1 MGYFIVYLQKDILQL
16 SKRFDMRKIAIVYLI
31 SLLVASFRANA
42 QQDTIVEEQ
51 IDFSQFGDME
61 TADGTKRYC
70 TSKVLGLSP
79 NKLIT
84 LAYDFQGGHSFSN
97 TDPYATGGYSKEGSA
112 DIKSSGGLRLV
123 VNVPVVSNTKWLVNL
138 GGTYW
143 RNGYAM
149 GDHTASNYV
158 THNLHA
164 RGLTTM
170 GVNTTIFK
178 PLDERHFMLFFVSA
192 DANGDYN
199 LTDDQIG
206 SYLKKP
212 KITAAGFFGWK
223 RSDLSMLAVGFSHS
237 YRPGAKGYLPLILF
251 NHTFENRKW
260 GIEALFPSRV
270 AVRRTFNPRNLLLLG
285 YELEGNSYAMLNRT
299 TGATFNPAYD
309 NLELRRAEIRPRVT
323 YEKAITD
330 FVWLSFQVGYRIN
343 YNFNIDQGDI
353 LRLIGSDK
361 PYYMENTL
369 SNPFYFQVGINL
381 VSP

>member
-1 MGYFIVYLQKDILQL
+1 MRIFYLGIL
-16 SKRFDMRKIAIVYLI
+16 F
-31 SLLVASFRANA
+31 LLFSQYVCA
-42 QQDTIVEEQ
+42 QQDSTQEEQ
-51 IDFSQFGDME
+51 IDYSQFSDMGIAE
-61 TADGTKRYC
+61 GTKRYC

-84 LAYDFQGGHSFSN
+84 IAYDYQSGHTFSN
-97 TDPYATGGYSKEGSA
+97 MDPYATGSSDKLGTA
-112 DIKSSGGLRLV
+112 AINRSGGLRLV
-123 VNVPVVSNTKWLVNL
+123 ANVPVLSNTKWLINL

-143 RNGYAM
+143 RNGYNM
-149 GDHTASNYV
+149 DSYTSTNYV
-158 THNLHA
+158 TQNLEA

-170 GVNTTIFK
+170 GMNTTIFK
-178 PLDERHFMLFFVSA
+178 PLNERHFILFFGSA

-199 LTDDQIG
+199 LSDTKIG
-206 SYLKKP
+206 EYLIKP

-223 RSDLSMLAVGFSHS
+223 RNDLSMFAVGFSHS

-251 NHTFENRKW
+251 NHTFQNRKW
-260 GIEALFPSRV
+260 GIEAVFPSRV
-270 AVRRTFNPRNLLLLG
+270 AFRRSFNPRNLLFLG
-285 YELEGNSYAMLNRT
+285 YELEGNSYSMVNRT
-299 TGATFNPAYD
+299 TGASFNPAYND
-309 NLELRRAEIRPRVT
+309 LELRRAEVRPRVT

-330 FVWLSFQVGYRIN
+330 FIWVSFQVGYRIN

-369 SNPFYFQVGINL
+369 TNPLYFQVGINL